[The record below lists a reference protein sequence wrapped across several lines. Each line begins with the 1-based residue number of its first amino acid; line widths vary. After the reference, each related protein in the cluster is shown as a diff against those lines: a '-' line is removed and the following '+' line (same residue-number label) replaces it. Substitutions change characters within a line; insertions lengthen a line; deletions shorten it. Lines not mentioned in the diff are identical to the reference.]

1 VLKIYQPD
9 ETTITLHF
17 RHPGRTNV
25 LLIAADALYPRL
37 HTIEEQ
43 PHNPLHPP
51 AFCMLLRKYLEP
63 SRLLALEQQGFDR
76 LVHLRFEAVNPTG
89 QLMELTLVLE
99 LMGRQSNLYL
109 LDQDGLL
116 LDALKRFPERG
127 IVPGKPYQPPFDQGK
142 TEPGRLA
149 PLDFADQIRLLPAP
163 TPIWRW
169 MAQTF
174 QGFSKVAA
182 QEVVRRAGLD
192 PHVSRSMVE
201 EADWINL
208 HDALNQLLQEL
219 ERGGTPTWYP
229 DEPEDFAAYTLTGR
243 YGASF
248 ASTDQLIRRVLGEK
262 QREKTLDTLKGALR
276 KGIARHRKRV
286 EKKLALQQAELQQA
300 DEAHLYRHQ
309 GELLTASFHLL
320 QQGASA
326 CQVPDYTQEGSPL
339 VTIELDPRLSPSAN
353 IQRIFKRYAKAKAS
367 QTHTREQLHKTKLE
381 RRYLEDVLLQID
393 LADNE
398 RILKEIEGEL
408 QNAGYL
414 KRREKRPSAKKAKVV
429 SGPERYLSADGIPI
443 LVGRNNLQNDQLTF
457 RFTGPNHLW
466 LHARNIPGSHVSI
479 LSAGEIPRDTLL
491 QAAQLAAFFSQSRHS
506 PKVEVDY
513 TLRKHVRKPKGAQP
527 GFVHYDRAKTLVV
540 DPTDFVWPLKQ
551 E

>member
-1 VLKIYQPD
+1 
-9 ETTITLHF
+9 
-17 RHPGRTNV
+17 
-25 LLIAADALYPRL
+25 
-37 HTIEEQ
+37 
-43 PHNPLHPP
+43 
-51 AFCMLLRKYLEP
+51 M
-63 SRLLALEQQGFDR
+63 
-76 LVHLRFEAVNPTG
+76 
-89 QLMELTLVLE
+89 
-99 LMGRQSNLYL
+99 
-109 LDQDGLL
+109 
-116 LDALKRFPERG
+116 
-127 IVPGKPYQPPFDQGK
+127 
-142 TEPGRLA
+142 
-149 PLDFADQIRLLPAP
+149 
-163 TPIWRW
+163 
-169 MAQTF
+169 
-174 QGFSKVAA
+174 
-182 QEVVRRAGLD
+182 
-192 PHVSRSMVE
+192 
-201 EADWINL
+201 
-208 HDALNQLLQEL
+208 
-219 ERGGTPTWYP
+219 
-229 DEPEDFAAYTLTGR
+229 
-243 YGASF
+243 
-248 ASTDQLIRRVLGEK
+248 
-262 QREKTLDTLKGALR
+262 R